1 MDKKPCQSA
10 QTMPKCEKAH
20 ISAQKHM
27 KICES
32 KHNNSKT
39 REMTT
44 FLKICDDFLVSLK
57 KLCYDIFPPF

>member
-27 KICES
+27 KVSES
-32 KHNNSKT
+32 EHNNSKT

-44 FLKICDDFLVSLK
+44 FLKFVTT
-57 KLCYDIFPPF
+57 F

>member
-1 MDKKPCQSA
+1 MKIIFDFIKRNMIVVDYSYNGQSA

-32 KHNNSKT
+32 KHNNSKA

-44 FLKICDDFLVSLK
+44 FFNL
-57 KLCYDIFPPF
+57 